1 MDRDKVGKPTYR
13 YVLQSKRE
21 GVIRDGDVVGVP
33 AEVLDEEVKE
43 MVGDWIQ
50 EQSAGFDFDTKAL
63 VEFLRPCGAY
73 CEIVAAS

>member
-1 MDRDKVGKPTYR
+1 MDRDRVGKPR
-13 YVLQSKRE
+13 YVLQPK
-21 GVIRDGDVVGVP
+21 RDGDVVGVRD
-33 AEVLDEEVKE
+33 EVLDEEDKE

-73 CEIVAAS
+73 CEIDSAS

>member
-1 MDRDKVGKPTYR
+1 MGKPW
-13 YVLQSKRE
+13 YVLQFKR
-21 GVIRDGDVVGVP
+21 GGIRDGDVVGVRD
-33 AEVLDEEVKE
+33 EVPDEEDKE